1 MQFLKHNKSFYLK
14 RSQDI
19 SKQEKNWQIEK
30 KNIQRQNDLKNQYN
44 ELKNK
49 NPFKV
54 TTGKLALWLLFAIAI
69 IVLLFIGQ
77 ITVAEFS
84 LAAMIGQMPSLSPLT
99 AMVGTV
105 FSVTLGTMGYFAKSA
120 KENSKGGIT
129 YEAAAAKDFV
139 EDPQTYQG
147 TDAEQADSVDDMV
160 G

>member
-69 IVLLFIGQ
+69 IVLLFIGWV
-77 ITVAEFS
+77 TVAEFS
-84 LAAMIGQMPSLSPLT
+84 LAAMIGQM
-99 AMVGTV
+99 AGTV

-147 TDAEQADSVDDMV
+147 TDAEQADSVDDIV